1 MSDVGVGTH
10 ITVTEKAIKRAER
23 DEQLLVM
30 AGVKQPDINAEGRK
44 DDTGK
49 LPYDLIA
56 PEFLAGTAEILA
68 FGAAKYTKTYWSSL
82 WDAVNPIAIDLY
94 IASAFVGRI
103 TKSSSGEL
111 ILSSQNASV
120 RTEEIGSAEI
130 LIKSPL
136 WLDVEKKIQQL
147 GFGIVKPSAELGFDE
162 NTVSQSN
169 KQTSSYKEAAKFAE
183 AKGTFILITTTRTG
197 NSEAYCA
204 VSTTTAWASLAITLK
219 ALKPH
224 SRISDLKS
232 ETGAR
237 NWEKGMAWSRP
248 FSALM
253 RHMWAWWAGEKL
265 DPETGKS
272 HLWHACCCLMFLV
285 AYEQRSTGTDDRP
298 NSA

>member
-1 MSDVGVGTH
+1 MSFRQHRWAISGRCVDCGATRLDGWSGLCPGPEQAETPE
-10 ITVTEKAIKRAER
+10 EKEER
-23 DEQLLVM
+23 LLTM
-30 AGVKQPDINAEGRK
+30 AGVKQPDLTDPAYRAELAADAKAAFERYRSAYQEGRK

-68 FGAAKYTKTYWSSL
+68 FGAAKY
-82 WDAVNPIAIDLY
+82 AP
-94 IASAFVGRI
+94 
-103 TKSSSGEL
+103 
-111 ILSSQNASV
+111 
-120 RTEEIGSAEI
+120 
-130 LIKSPL
+130 
-136 WLDVEKKIQQL
+136 
-147 GFGIVKPSAELGFDE
+147 
-162 NTVSQSN
+162 
-169 KQTSSYKEAAKFAE
+169 
-183 AKGTFILITTTRTG
+183 
-197 NSEAYCA
+197 
-204 VSTTTAWASLAITLK
+204 
-219 ALKPH
+219 
-224 SRISDLKS
+224 
-232 ETGAR
+232 R

>member
-1 MSDVGVGTH
+1 MTDK
-10 ITVTEKAIKRAER
+10 TVLASIFRARVKAATDQELIEVPYGLSATTARQILDEERKLRQQRKDLDTLNTLAELSGSMRRYTEHDFKTFSETPEEKEER
-23 DEQLLVM
+23 LLVM

-68 FGAAKYTKTYWSSL
+68 FGAAKY
-82 WDAVNPIAIDLY
+82 AP
-94 IASAFVGRI
+94 
-103 TKSSSGEL
+103 
-111 ILSSQNASV
+111 
-120 RTEEIGSAEI
+120 
-130 LIKSPL
+130 
-136 WLDVEKKIQQL
+136 
-147 GFGIVKPSAELGFDE
+147 
-162 NTVSQSN
+162 
-169 KQTSSYKEAAKFAE
+169 
-183 AKGTFILITTTRTG
+183 
-197 NSEAYCA
+197 
-204 VSTTTAWASLAITLK
+204 
-219 ALKPH
+219 
-224 SRISDLKS
+224 
-232 ETGAR
+232 R

-298 NSA
+298 NFA

>member
-1 MSDVGVGTH
+1 MSQSQHELWRYQPPYGTMIDLQVYAKWPEKIKRAYWGLPPEDEVREESAAVLNFREKVRKAGPLDEVQIPVWMSVSDGVR
-10 ITVTEKAIKRAER
+10 IIKEERERMQRRAER

-68 FGAAKYTKTYWSSL
+68 FGAAKY
-82 WDAVNPIAIDLY
+82 AP
-94 IASAFVGRI
+94 
-103 TKSSSGEL
+103 
-111 ILSSQNASV
+111 
-120 RTEEIGSAEI
+120 
-130 LIKSPL
+130 
-136 WLDVEKKIQQL
+136 
-147 GFGIVKPSAELGFDE
+147 
-162 NTVSQSN
+162 
-169 KQTSSYKEAAKFAE
+169 
-183 AKGTFILITTTRTG
+183 
-197 NSEAYCA
+197 
-204 VSTTTAWASLAITLK
+204 
-219 ALKPH
+219 
-224 SRISDLKS
+224 
-232 ETGAR
+232 R